1 MNLRVCNTQ
10 DSVYNHIRR
19 SYIRPKEW
27 EELCPICEGTGEEI
41 KEHLCLRCLGKGTID
56 WISKAMKNE

>member
-1 MNLRVCNTQ
+1 MNLRTCNTEG
-10 DSVYNHIRR
+10 SVYNHIRR

-27 EELCPICEGTGEEI
+27 EDYCPICEGIGGESR
-41 KEHLCLRCLGKGTID
+41 KHLCNRCLGKGTID